1 MSAAFSPPIL
11 GPAKDGMALV
21 VGAANR
27 ILADA
32 QAGRFR
38 GLAIAYVS
46 DDPPRLYNMAGV
58 FLDPRD
64 VEAASK
70 LAEAFEAL
78 RQQWLGAG
86 QERH

>member
-1 MSAAFSPPIL
+1 MRTSFSPPVL

-32 QAGRFR
+32 QTGRFR

-46 DDPPRLYNMAGV
+46 DDPPRIYNMAGV

-86 QERH
+86 EARN